1 MQTVIGWIGTAM
13 GAVMDVCYSICRDY
27 GWAIILFTL
36 VSKIILLP
44 LSIWVHYNGLKMVR
58 MMPAINWLKVNH
70 YGDKDAI
77 AEGQA
82 ELYKKEKYN
91 PLAGVV
97 PVFVQ
102 LIILLGLVEVI
113 RNLLASGSE
122 EKLMF
127 LGINLGWIPSER
139 GGISFVIPIL
149 AALSALLM
157 CVTQNRSQALQA
169 EQGKVNQYGM
179 LIISVGLSLYLGIFV
194 NAGIGLYWIASNL
207 FSVAQ
212 MYLLNWAIP
221 PQKHVDYAEL
231 EKSRAALA
239 EIESIGEEKKSLF
252 KRDEN
257 AKREKADYKRF
268 FSIRNK
274 HLVFYSE
281 KSGFWKYYKD
291 IIEELLKRSNVRIH
305 YVTNDPKDQ
314 IFEYAKREPRI
325 QPYYIGPK
333 KIITLMMK
341 MDADIVV
348 MTTPDLETFHIKRSY
363 IRKDI
368 EYIYAQ
374 HDTMST
380 HMAFREEAFDHFD
393 TIFCVGP
400 QQMQEIRRREELFGL
415 PKKKLVECGYCL
427 LDDLLED
434 VKAYREKER
443 TGTVKILIAPT
454 WNEDN
459 ILDSCVDELI
469 ERLRGEG
476 RQIVVRPHPE
486 YVKRYR
492 PRLDALLAR
501 WEGKQGDDLRFET
514 DFSSN
519 SSIYESDI
527 LITDWSAIANEFSYS
542 TEKPTLFINTKPKIL
557 NENWEKLGIQPL
569 DYKLRDE
576 IGCALDKD
584 KLDRADEVVRDMLE
598 HPERWSER
606 IRAIREQNIFNPG
619 SAGKVAAQYI
629 ISELTNR
636 A

>member
-139 GGISFVIPIL
+139 GGISFVIPVL

-427 LDDLLED
+427 LDDLLVD

-542 TEKPTLFINTKPKIL
+542 TERPTLFINTKPKIL

-576 IGCALDKD
+576 IGCSLDKD
-584 KLDRADEVVRDMLE
+584 KLDRADEIVRDMVE

-629 ISELTNR
+629 ISELTHR
-636 A
+636 T

>member
-257 AKREKADYKRF
+257 AKREKTDYKRF

-542 TEKPTLFINTKPKIL
+542 TERPTLFINTKPKIL

-576 IGCALDKD
+576 IGCSLDKD

-629 ISELTNR
+629 ISELTHR
-636 A
+636 T

>member
-1 MQTVIGWIGTAM
+1 M
-13 GAVMDVCYSICRDY
+13 
-27 GWAIILFTL
+27 
-36 VSKIILLP
+36 
-44 LSIWVHYNGLKMVR
+44 
-58 MMPAINWLKVNH
+58 
-70 YGDKDAI
+70 
-77 AEGQA
+77 
-82 ELYKKEKYN
+82 
-91 PLAGVV
+91 
-97 PVFVQ
+97 
-102 LIILLGLVEVI
+102 
-113 RNLLASGSE
+113 
-122 EKLMF
+122 
-127 LGINLGWIPSER
+127 
-139 GGISFVIPIL
+139 
-149 AALSALLM
+149 
-157 CVTQNRSQALQA
+157 
-169 EQGKVNQYGM
+169 
-179 LIISVGLSLYLGIFV
+179 
-194 NAGIGLYWIASNL
+194 
-207 FSVAQ
+207 
-212 MYLLNWAIP
+212 
-221 PQKHVDYAEL
+221 DYAEL

-415 PKKKLVECGYCL
+415 PKKKLIECGYCL

-542 TEKPTLFINTKPKIL
+542 TERPTLFINTKPKIL

-576 IGCALDKD
+576 IGCSLDKD

-629 ISELTNR
+629 ISELTHR
-636 A
+636 T